1 MPAMFILSGC
11 GATSTNQ
18 VRGVFFDTKLYD
30 DDGIAVFEVDYNTE
44 TELTYKVNP
53 STGSGYKPIYQTLK
67 SGENEENRTR
77 FELVNGKITITSRDF
92 EEITVQITLNGY
104 KDVCKIRL
112 KQYPDSIFF
121 LDADGNQISTLNSQ
135 ICADSYDVIH
145 VYGSFGGEVREL
157 TDERYIFNVV
167 STDETIISV
176 PNINRLT
183 IYTLKSHPSDCAV
196 TITLLNA
203 SAKTECEPL
212 TINYTIVP
220 KAAVAYILVDGYDHF
235 ATDGSTIEVSASG
248 LKGAL
253 ESDENSYFMGFEAYV
268 VSSSNYVAEC
278 DISTITSNNDKV
290 KYDATTNKI
299 VFSEISSNM
308 NFSLTFWF
316 TIVEDS
322 GNPFAVTLNFEIS

>member
-1 MPAMFILSGC
+1 MKKLKYLFTALILALLMPAMFILSGC

-203 SAKTECEPL
+203 SAKTE
-212 TINYTIVP
+212 
-220 KAAVAYILVDGYDHF
+220 
-235 ATDGSTIEVSASG
+235 
-248 LKGAL
+248 
-253 ESDENSYFMGFEAYV
+253 
-268 VSSSNYVAEC
+268 
-278 DISTITSNNDKV
+278 
-290 KYDATTNKI
+290 
-299 VFSEISSNM
+299 
-308 NFSLTFWF
+308 
-316 TIVEDS
+316 
-322 GNPFAVTLNFEIS
+322 